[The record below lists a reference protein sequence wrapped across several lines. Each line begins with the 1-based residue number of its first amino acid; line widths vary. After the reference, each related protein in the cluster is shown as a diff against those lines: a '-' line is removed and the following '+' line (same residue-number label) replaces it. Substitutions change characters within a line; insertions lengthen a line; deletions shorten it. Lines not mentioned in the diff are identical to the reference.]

1 MIFALIYH
9 NAVKEFL
16 CFRTLSESF
25 KSRHPWR
32 EEPIPNSNKDTAQD
46 AKAQPEGK

>member
-9 NAVKEFL
+9 NAVKELL
-16 CFRTLSESF
+16 CFTTLSESF

-32 EEPIPNSNKDTAQD
+32 KETVANSYKDTAQD
-46 AKAQPEGK
+46 AEAQPEDK